1 MKKAIEFNQPTEQ
14 LASSIGIKASSIR
27 TRLCKTGSYFGL
39 KPQKL
44 SNGRLLWPSDSVG
57 QLLEEGRGRGM
68 KLVFDFDD
76 IWHRQKR
83 GSLEKTFAHV
93 PPKHLPGYDT
103 FAYALLVLLS
113 DGKPYSTREIMAWL
127 GRDPRSARQCLT
139 NKTHGY
145 WLIHNLRKKG
155 NMGLYQ
161 LDDGHLSGDAQDDKK
176 ARNQARI
183 LLARHSLNQARR
195 ESERLPVASE
205 RYQNLT
211 LDLDENF

>member
-1 MKKAIEFNQPTEQ
+1 MQ
-14 LASSIGIKASSIR
+14 S
-27 TRLCKTGSYFGL
+27 
-39 KPQKL
+39 
-44 SNGRLLWPSDSVG
+44 
-57 QLLEEGRGRGM
+57 
-68 KLVFDFDD
+68 VFDFDD
-76 IWHRQKR
+76 IWHRLEH

-93 PPKHLPGYDT
+93 PPKHLPGYGT

-113 DGKPYSTREIMAWL
+113 DGKPYSTREITAWL

-145 WLIHNLRKKG
+145 WLINNLRKKG
-155 NMGLYQ
+155 NIGLYQ
-161 LDDGHLSGDAQDDKK
+161 LDYGHLSGDIQDDTK

-195 ESERLPVASE
+195 ESERLPAASE